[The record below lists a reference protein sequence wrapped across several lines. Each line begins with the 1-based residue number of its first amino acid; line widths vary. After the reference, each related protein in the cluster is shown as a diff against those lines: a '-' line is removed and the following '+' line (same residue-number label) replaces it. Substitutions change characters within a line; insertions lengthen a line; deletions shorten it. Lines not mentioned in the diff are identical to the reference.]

1 MSRLRIVP
9 LALAALALAACSERS
24 DPLGAGAAA
33 PRAPSHALAA
43 ALPAADTD
51 LVLPQVPLRPGVTVD
66 LHLKVFVDEARQA
79 AAPCAAPKVVLAVH
93 GFAHTAATWARYA
106 DARFAEPEGRPCAV
120 LALDMPGHG
129 GSSLPQGL
137 LFGELTLDD
146 YATALLAALDALQGS
161 AFAPTELVGHSQGG
175 LLIQMAQQR
184 RVDEGSSLRQA
195 DGIAE
200 VELLASAFPAGLPW
214 SFAESGAAAALL
226 GSLIVPADP
235 VLGPHVAV
243 PAGLWPVLFFSN
255 LSAQVAPG
263 APTAAEAAAN
273 GWIAPAPLYASLQ
286 LVGAPPFGR
295 PLVAEGVFA
304 GRYGTRLSVV
314 TFEQDQLIRPA
325 EGQALMR
332 HLTGGEN
339 GQIFIVVPGTY
350 AVHDLYL
357 SDPAAILR
365 AHVPT
370 PVG

>member
-33 PRAPSHALAA
+33 PRPPSRALAA
-43 ALPAADTD
+43 ALPAADTE
-51 LVLPQVPLRPGVTVD
+51 LVLQQVQLRPGVTAD
-66 LHLKVFVDEARQA
+66 LHLEVFVDEARQA
-79 AAPCAAPKVVLAVH
+79 APCAAPTVVLAVH
-93 GFAHTAATWARYA
+93 GFTHTAATWARYA

-120 LALDMPGHG
+120 LALDLPGHG

-146 YATALLAALDALQGS
+146 YATALLAVLDALEGS
-161 AFAPTELVGHSQGG
+161 AFAPTALIGHSQGG
-175 LLIQMAQQR
+175 LVIQMAQQR
-184 RVDEGSSLRQA
+184 RVDGGSSLRQA

-226 GSLIVPADP
+226 GSLIVPGDP

-243 PAGLWPVLFFSN
+243 PPGFWPVLFFTN
-255 LSAQVAPG
+255 LSGGLAPG
-263 APTAAEAAAN
+263 APTPAEAAAN

-304 GRYGTRLSVV
+304 GRHGTRLDVV

-332 HLTGGEN
+332 HLTGGEG
-339 GQIFIVVPGTY
+339 GQSFIVVPGTF

-357 SDPAAILR
+357 SDPGAILQAR
-365 AHVPT
+365 VPT
-370 PVG
+370 PAG